1 MTARLH
7 GESNPVG
14 LRGWRLRPGF
24 ELGYTVIEVL
34 FTLAVVAVSAGVS
47 VGGIRAGL
55 DRVQARAAARY
66 LTSRLLDARARAVRD
81 AAAVAIQF
89 RESAGVVS
97 FQLYRDGNG
106 NGIRASE
113 MLANID
119 PPVADPERLEDEVGG
134 VTFGLLGSLPSPDG
148 AGMVDASGGPIR
160 CGPAD
165 RLVFSPDGQG
175 SSGTMYIRGRRSQV
189 AVRVLGT
196 TGRMRV
202 LEYEP
207 ASGSWNRQ

>member
-1 MTARLH
+1 MTARSH

-14 LRGWRLRPGF
+14 LCGWRLRPG
-24 ELGYTVIEVL
+24 LDSGYTVVELL
-34 FTLAVVAVSAGVS
+34 FTVAVVAVSAGVS

-81 AAAVAIQF
+81 AATVAIQF
-89 RESAGVVS
+89 RESAGGVS

-119 PPVADPERLEDEVGG
+119 PPVADPERLEDQVGGG
-134 VTFGLLGSLPSPDG
+134 VTFGLLGSLPGPDG
-148 AGMVDASGGPIR
+148 GTVDVSGGPIR

-207 ASGSWNRQ
+207 ASGSWSRQ